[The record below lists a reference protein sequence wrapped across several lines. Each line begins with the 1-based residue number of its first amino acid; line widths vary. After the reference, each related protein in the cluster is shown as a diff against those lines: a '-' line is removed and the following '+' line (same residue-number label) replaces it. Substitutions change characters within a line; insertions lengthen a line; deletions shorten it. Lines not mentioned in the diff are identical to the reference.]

1 MKARVLSA
9 LVLLLAPA
17 AVRADPPGIIEH
29 IEKGGGS
36 VRRDGVGGPVY
47 EVVLGRGAT
56 DADLAGLCELRGLE
70 ILALSGTRVTDGGL
84 RTIAALRSVRAL
96 SLESDD
102 ITDAG
107 LRHLEALKPLEVLLL
122 AGCPRSP
129 TRASPAST
137 RPCPDATSTADPY
150 RRLRSHAV
158 GILSKNRPVGSAW
171 E

>member
-9 LVLLLAPA
+9 LVLLLASA
-17 AVRADPPGIIEH
+17 AVRADPPGVIEH

-36 VRRDGVGGPVY
+36 VRRDGVGGRVR
-47 EVVLGRGAT
+47 GRPGAGAT

-70 ILALSGTRVTDGGL
+70 ILALCGTRVTDGGL
-84 RTIAALRSVRAL
+84 RTIAALPSVRAL

-122 AGCPRSP
+122 AGCPKV
-129 TRASPAST
+129 A
-137 RPCPDATSTADPY
+137 DAGVA
-150 RRLRSHAV
+150 RLKKALFRCDIH
-158 GILSKNRPVGSAW
+158 R
-171 E
+171 

>member
-17 AVRADPPGIIEH
+17 AVRADPPGVIEH

-122 AGCPRSP
+122 AGCPKV
-129 TRASPAST
+129 T
-137 RPCPDATSTADPY
+137 DAGVAHLKKAL
-150 RRLRSHAV
+150 LRCDIH
-158 GILSKNRPVGSAW
+158 R
-171 E
+171 